1 MSQVLNPITPH
12 GSVVVNAAYDYTH
25 YTKASAGA
33 GGGDAA
39 DHRIEKKDLVFCD
52 KNLSKRKRS
61 SYNEPDLHVLASTNG
76 VAEERLTRD
85 NYAFIG
91 VSNTHLD
98 ANSHRHAAITV
109 AGLTTIRNTG
119 TKRIEVGDRV
129 VWDIADHD
137 APRGGKRRKVF
148 RTIAYHEAFEADAPT
163 RHAAVHNAIKRLESA
178 TPGPGAPRDKKP
190 ANDEELCARM
200 FVDAGFDAEAF
211 EKMKSFLR
219 CYALATA
226 KLDSRVIGTALSKA
240 EEGFDFDILVRH
252 SH

>member
-25 YTKASAGA
+25 YTRASGG

-76 VAEERLTRD
+76 VPPEKLTCD

-91 VSNTHLD
+91 VSNAHLD

-109 AGLTTIRNTG
+109 AGLTTIHNTG
-119 TKRIEVGDRV
+119 TKRIEVGDKV
-129 VWDIADHD
+129 VWDLADHTS
-137 APRGGKRRKVF
+137 RGAKRRKVF
-148 RTIAYHEAFEADAPT
+148 RTIPYHEAFEGDAKT
-163 RHAAVHNAIKRLESA
+163 RHDAVLKAIEERANPK
-178 TPGPGAPRDKKP
+178 PGAPVDRAP

-200 FVDAGFDAEAF
+200 FTDAGFNADQF
-211 EKMKSFLR
+211 KTLKDFLR

-226 KLDSRVIGTALSKA
+226 KLDSRVVGTALSKA
-240 EEGFDFDILVRH
+240 EEGHDFDILVRH